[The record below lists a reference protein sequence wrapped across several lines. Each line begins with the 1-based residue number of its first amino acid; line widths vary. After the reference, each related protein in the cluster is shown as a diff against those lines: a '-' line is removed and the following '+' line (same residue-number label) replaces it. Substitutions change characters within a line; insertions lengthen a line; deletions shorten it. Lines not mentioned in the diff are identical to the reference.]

1 MNYDSYQIITK
12 NDKRYLVDRDHRYKI
27 YIDETTEDKT
37 HKHRYIPIEINKNK
51 LYIQFTADPVYY
63 MYSRIAAEYMISYVI
78 YANEKAIYA
87 YNFSVM
93 ANKDPIGTKD
103 FYKKITYVMN
113 EFLKEKGKPYVNTK
127 CNTACN
133 RQFF

>member
-12 NDKRYLVDRDHRYKI
+12 NGKRYLVDRDHRYKI

-37 HKHRYIPIEINKNK
+37 HKYRYIPIEINKNK

-63 MYSRIAAEYMISYVI
+63 MYSTIAAEYMISYAI
-78 YANEKAIYA
+78 CTNKKAIYT
-87 YNFSVM
+87 YNFSVT
-93 ANKDPIGTKD
+93 ANKNPIGTKD

-113 EFLKEKGKPYVNTK
+113 EFLKEKGKPYVNTE

-133 RQFF
+133 R

>member
-12 NDKRYLVDRDHRYKI
+12 NGKKYLVDRDHRYKI

-37 HKHRYIPIEINKNK
+37 HKYRYIPIEINKNK

-78 YANEKAIYA
+78 YANEKAVDA

-113 EFLKEKGKPYVNTK
+113 EFLKEKGKPYVNTE

-133 RQFF
+133 R